1 MPLYNETFLDKQ
13 QNVLV
18 RSSNRFSILMGNV
31 VVGLLQD
38 LRCQDD
44 YSPEPA
50 SGIGSI
56 NVYEYVPTVARY
68 TISTSQACMFI
79 ASLRKIGV
87 SFENGNDAM
96 KGMVF
101 DIQIY
106 DRVQQDSVVAP
117 GTTDRGKEVTMFEE
131 GSAAGAL
138 LRVYK
143 KCSFASG
150 DIEIR
155 KHAMIVN
162 SATINACE
170 VGSMLATDL
179 GSDASKRSYI

>member
-1 MPLYNETFLDKQ
+1 MALYSENFLDKQ
-13 QNVLV
+13 QNVFV
-18 RSSNRFSILMGNV
+18 RSSNRFTITMGNTV
-31 VVGLLQD
+31 IGLLQD

-56 NVYEYVPTVARY
+56 NVCEYVPTLARY

-101 DIQIY
+101 DIKIY
-106 DRVQQDSVVAP
+106 DRIQQASVVAP
-117 GTTDRGKEVTMFEE
+117 GATSRNKEVTMFEE
-131 GSAAGAL
+131 GDTAG
-138 LRVYK
+138 
-143 KCSFASG
+143 
-150 DIEIR
+150 
-155 KHAMIVN
+155 
-162 SATINACE
+162 
-170 VGSMLATDL
+170 
-179 GSDASKRSYI
+179 